1 MLDKQQHALIIK
13 AVLGGGMRMTTEL
26 NQPAANEPMTPE
38 MRLSLMIERHRVVD
52 QELIDLQAHPWGD
65 RVLIQRMKKE
75 KLRLR
80 DRIERLKD
88 ELIPDL
94 DA

>member
-1 MLDKQQHALIIK
+1 
-13 AVLGGGMRMTTEL
+13 MTTEL

-38 MRLSLMIERHRVVD
+38 VRLSLMIERHRAID
-52 QELIDLQAHPWGD
+52 HELIDLQTHPWGD
-65 RVLIQRMKKE
+65 RLLIQRMKKE

-80 DRIERLKD
+80 DGIERLKD

>member
-1 MLDKQQHALIIK
+1 MII
-13 AVLGGGMRMTTEL
+13 EQ
-26 NQPAANEPMTPE
+26 NQPAANEPMTLQ
-38 MRLSLMIERHRVVD
+38 MRLSLMIDRHRVID

-65 RVLIQRMKKE
+65 RLLIQRMKKE

-80 DRIERLKD
+80 DEIERLKD

>member
-1 MLDKQQHALIIK
+1 
-13 AVLGGGMRMTTEL
+13 MTTEL

-38 MRLSLMIERHRVVD
+38 MRLSLMIERHRAID
-52 QELIDLQAHPWGD
+52 HELIDLQTHPWGD
-65 RVLIQRMKKE
+65 RLLIQRMKKE

-80 DRIERLKD
+80 DGIERLKD

>member
-1 MLDKQQHALIIK
+1 
-13 AVLGGGMRMTTEL
+13 MRITTEL
-26 NQPAANEPMTPE
+26 NKSAANEPMTPE
-38 MRLSLMIERHRVVD
+38 MRLSLMIERQRVID
-52 QELIDLQAHPWGD
+52 QELIALQVHPCSD
-65 RVLIQRMKKE
+65 RLLIQRMKKE

-80 DRIERLKD
+80 DGIERLKD

>member
-1 MLDKQQHALIIK
+1 
-13 AVLGGGMRMTTEL
+13 MTTEL
-26 NQPAANEPMTPE
+26 NKSAANEPMTRE
-38 MRLSLMIERHRVVD
+38 MRLSLMIERHRVID
-52 QELIDLQAHPWGD
+52 QDLVDLQVHPWGD
-65 RVLIQRMKKE
+65 RLLIQRMKKE

-80 DRIERLKD
+80 DGIERLKD

>member
-1 MLDKQQHALIIK
+1 
-13 AVLGGGMRMTTEL
+13 
-26 NQPAANEPMTPE
+26 
-38 MRLSLMIERHRVVD
+38 MIDRHRVID
-52 QELIDLQAHPWGD
+52 QELIEVHAHPWGD
-65 RVLIQRMKKE
+65 RLLIQRMKKE

-80 DRIERLKD
+80 DGIDRLKD